1 MIHKGGFLAV
11 ELKGLPKYIRRPGPC
26 FLKDAGGGGI
36 IPEASPARLGLGK
49 FKVTTGP
56 VLQGMHSIHD

>member
-1 MIHKGGFLAV
+1 MIHEGGFLAI
-11 ELKGLPKYIRRPGPC
+11 ELKGLTKYICRPGTC

-49 FKVTTGP
+49 LKVATGP